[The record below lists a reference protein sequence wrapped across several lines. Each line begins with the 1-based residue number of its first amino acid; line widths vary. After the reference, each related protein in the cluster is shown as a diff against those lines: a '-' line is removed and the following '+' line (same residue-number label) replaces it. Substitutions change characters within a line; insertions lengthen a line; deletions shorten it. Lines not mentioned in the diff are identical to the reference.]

1 MRVVIRD
8 VQPAEEIAWTAP
20 EAMRAH
26 PGSLEA
32 VFREHYPR
40 MVGMLARLTGDR
52 PHAEDIAADV
62 FCKLAR
68 RPAILR
74 AATDVTAWVYRV
86 AANAGVDALRV
97 SARRRRREQAAGVE
111 RIRVESPPG
120 ALEEIL
126 RQERRAR
133 VRDVL
138 ADLKPREA
146 QLLLLRSGG
155 MAYKELARTLGVA
168 AGSVGTLLARAEAEF
183 ERRYRARFG
192 EEK

>member
-1 MRVVIRD
+1 MSIVIRG
-8 VQPAEEIAWTAP
+8 VQPAEEVAWRAP
-20 EAMRAH
+20 DAVKNRD
-26 PGSLEA
+26 GSLEA

-40 MVGMLARLTGDR
+40 LVGMLARLTGDR

-86 AANAGVDALRV
+86 ATNAGVDALRV
-97 SARRRRREQAAGVE
+97 SGRRRRREQAAGVE
-111 RIRVESPPG
+111 RIRLEAPPG

-126 RQERRAR
+126 REERRTR
-133 VRDVL
+133 VREVL
-138 ADLKPREA
+138 AELKPREA

-155 MAYKELARTLGVA
+155 MAYRELAQTLGVA
-168 AGSVGTLLARAEAEF
+168 SGSVGTLLARAEAEF
-183 ERRYRARFG
+183 ERRYRARYG
-192 EEK
+192 DEK